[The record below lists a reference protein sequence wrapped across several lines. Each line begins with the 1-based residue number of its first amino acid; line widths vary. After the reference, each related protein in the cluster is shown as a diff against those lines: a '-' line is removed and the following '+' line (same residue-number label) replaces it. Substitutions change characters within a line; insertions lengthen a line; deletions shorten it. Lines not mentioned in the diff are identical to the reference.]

1 MAQRGMGSP
10 GRPPTAWPRP
20 LPQRVP
26 CRGSRWPEPM
36 SVKWT
41 SCHQPGAAPPV
52 KAAPEKARR
61 LRATA
66 CEGSLPPEEWARPVQ
81 STRPQSQTPH
91 GAAATTPLPLPPRGP
106 HVLEEQPPSTHTG
119 LHVPTCQG
127 VSYLWP
133 WKPGPGTGSSHRL
146 PAPGRSPCHP
156 HLSRPA
162 GPSLAPVPRLP
173 SLPTAQ
179 GLRLRDAGWAGF
191 SHRGCSSGETE
202 GQRCDAVA
210 EGGVTPSGDR

>member
-26 CRGSRWPEPM
+26 RRGSRWPEPM
-36 SVKWT
+36 RVKWT

-66 CEGSLPPEEWARPVQ
+66 CEGTLPPEEWARPVQ
-81 STRPQSQTPH
+81 STWPQSQTPH
-91 GAAATTPLPLPPRGP
+91 GAAATAPSRCLPGAPMYWRSSRRPRTQGSMSPPARG
-106 HVLEEQPPSTHTG
+106 L
-119 LHVPTCQG
+119 
-127 VSYLWP
+127 SYLWP

-146 PAPGRSPCHP
+146 PAPGRSPCQP

-179 GLRLRDAGWAGF
+179 GLQPPPPT
-191 SHRGCSSGETE
+191 RGCGLGRLLS
-202 GQRCDAVA
+202 QRLQF
-210 EGGVTPSGDR
+210 GGDRGAAR

>member
-1 MAQRGMGSP
+1 MRWAPHSP
-10 GRPPTAWPRP
+10 RSP
-20 LPQRVP
+20 LPGDSVLGCTRNRNTSLLTLLEQMVP
-26 CRGSRWPEPM
+26 SECTPRGVALCRHCVSHRWTPSRGVGQACPVHP
-36 SVKWT
+36 
-41 SCHQPGAAPPV
+41 APKPN
-52 KAAPEKARR
+52 
-61 LRATA
+61 T
-66 CEGSLPPEEWARPVQ
+66 
-81 STRPQSQTPH
+81 TRGCGH
-91 GAAATTPLPLPPRGP
+91 HPLPLPPRGP

-133 WKPGPGTGSSHRL
+133 WKPGTGTGSSHRL